1 MKFQRL
7 VVSNIAAS
15 LFMQIILIQARVSE
29 SLWCYVSDI
38 IMIFEKG
45 SALSVASNIKWINKW
60 INTWLEI
67 ERRLQNIAGE
77 T

>member
-29 SLWCYVSDI
+29 SL
-38 IMIFEKG
+38 
-45 SALSVASNIKWINKW
+45 
-60 INTWLEI
+60 
-67 ERRLQNIAGE
+67 
-77 T
+77 